1 MPTRDRIA
9 DMHVKKAELALAE
22 ADLLFGA
29 GFFDGAISR
38 ASVSSIQI
46 MKAAITLQ
54 GRPDDPLDVGE
65 CVKAWAMDGRLPAA
79 IHVFFGVAMM
89 VRRDADETVRYT
101 TQGSAEKAI
110 EAARQFSEIV
120 RQTVGMNSAPPTSIN
135 SQTFRSI

>member
-1 MPTRDRIA
+1 MPTRDRIS
-9 DMHVKKAELALAE
+9 DMHVKKSESALAE
-22 ADLLFGA
+22 AELLFGA

-46 MKAAITLQ
+46 MNAAIALQ
-54 GRPDDPLDVGE
+54 GRPDDPIDVGE

-79 IHVFFGVAMM
+79 IHLFYEVAMM
-89 VRRDADETVRYT
+89 VRRDADETIQYT

-120 RQTVGMNSAPPTSIN
+120 RQTVGVGLAPPTPMN
-135 SQTFRSI
+135 PPTFRSI